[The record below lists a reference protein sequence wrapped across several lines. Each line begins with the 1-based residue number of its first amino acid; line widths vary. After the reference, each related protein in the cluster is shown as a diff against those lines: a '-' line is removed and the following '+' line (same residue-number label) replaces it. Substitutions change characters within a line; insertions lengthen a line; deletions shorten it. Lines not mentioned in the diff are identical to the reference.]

1 MRFDVN
7 ETILR
12 HIATAG
18 GAAFALRQAADRDLS
33 ELIAGL
39 FGARSDIRRL
49 DRAQLV
55 ARTILRINDF
65 SDMMELRDI
74 VARQELQ
81 RLINYSKQKDHT
93 AHTVYLYLL
102 GIWFFDNVSDIHSA
116 VVTQSGAQT
125 EEDACDWFLYQW
137 LFASLL
143 HDIGYAFYD
152 LSSDTR
158 EDRERIDEAYSWKW
172 LNHLLGPSQ
181 GLGRTLS
188 DKTFA
193 KLRAIHDAITLK
205 YLKKMPPPTAKYA
218 PGAQAEILQR
228 LAAAPWLG
236 DLCADWRDKD
246 IFDVLTLGPD
256 ADLRTYAMAVA
267 AHGYVP
273 NGTGGCVDHAVA
285 SGLLLFQYTSYWYWL
300 LNELRPDTA
309 AYEEATAG
317 FSYDLSELHK
327 ALEACRAVAYHNVQP
342 SVSGAQAILQGITL
356 AEHPVLYLSI
366 VCDELQS
373 WDRYP
378 AGDAVLRQ
386 FQQTAASS
394 LEGEDIEL
402 TCAGTGIRTARF
414 RVGHSKQ
421 ADIVNSLRETL
432 KRKLPD
438 YERVVVV
445 TDEP

>member
-18 GAAFALRQAADRDLS
+18 GSAFALRQAADRDLS
-33 ELIAGL
+33 ELVAGL

-55 ARTILRINDF
+55 ARTILHVNDF
-65 SDMMELRDI
+65 SDIMELRDI

-102 GIWFFDNVSDIHSA
+102 GIWFFDNVSEIHSA

-125 EEDACDWFLYQW
+125 EEDACYWFLYQW

-152 LSSDTR
+152 LSSDTKG
-158 EDRERIDEAYSWKW
+158 DRECIDEVYSWKW
-172 LNHLLGPSQ
+172 LNQLFGPCPV
-181 GLGRTLS
+181 LGRTLS
-188 DKTFA
+188 DKTLA
-193 KLRAIHDAITLK
+193 KLRAVHDEFSVK

-218 PGAQAEILQR
+218 PGAQVEVLQR

-246 IFDVLTLGPD
+246 IFDVLTLGSD
-256 ADLRTYAMAVA
+256 VDLRTYAMTVA

-273 NGTGGCVDHAVA
+273 NGTAGCVDHAVA
-285 SGLLLFQYTSYWYWL
+285 SGLLLFQYVSYSYWL
-300 LNELRPDTA
+300 MNELRTDIA
-309 AYEEATAG
+309 AYDEATAG
-317 FSYDLSELHK
+317 FNYDLSYLPN
-327 ALEACRAVAYHNVQP
+327 LLDACRAVAYHNVQP
-342 SVSGAQAILQGITL
+342 SVSGAQAILQHITL
-356 AEHPVLYLSI
+356 AG
-366 VCDELQS
+366 C
-373 WDRYP
+373 
-378 AGDAVLRQ
+378 
-386 FQQTAASS
+386 
-394 LEGEDIEL
+394 
-402 TCAGTGIRTARF
+402 
-414 RVGHSKQ
+414 
-421 ADIVNSLRETL
+421 
-432 KRKLPD
+432 
-438 YERVVVV
+438 
-445 TDEP
+445 